1 MTLIYKKISNKIEAY
16 FYKKII
22 IVNNMI
28 NKVLIRIDDKEKKL
42 NNMNTCSKSLL

>member
-28 NKVLIRIDDKEKKL
+28 NKLLIKIEKKI
-42 NNMNTCSKSLL
+42 NNMHTCSKSLL